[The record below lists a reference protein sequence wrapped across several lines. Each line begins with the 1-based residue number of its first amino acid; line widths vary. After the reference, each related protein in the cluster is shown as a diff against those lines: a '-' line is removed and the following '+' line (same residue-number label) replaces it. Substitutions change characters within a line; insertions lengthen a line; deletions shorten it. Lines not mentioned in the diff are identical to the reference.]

1 MAIWIVLLCLFRN
14 NVLGQTFATNDNVP
28 EVFEESGITPQHV
41 REPPSEYLHVEFPSG
56 YNAQLGNELTPSEV
70 EEIPEVTWSLHD
82 ESSEYYYT
90 LGFIDCDPLGRRIN
104 ATIEG
109 RQWLVV
115 NIPSG
120 GNITAGD
127 TITEFQPSTPRMGT
141 GQHRYAIVLY
151 RQQGVVDVDGS
162 PIP

>member
-14 NVLGQTFATNDNVP
+14 NVFGQTIATNDNVP
-28 EVFEESGITPQHV
+28 EAFEESGITPQHV
-41 REPPSEYLHVEFPSG
+41 REPPFEYLHVEFPSG
-56 YNAQLGNELTPSEV
+56 YNAQLGNVLAPSEV
-70 EEIPEVTWSLHD
+70 EDIPEVTWSLND
-82 ESSEYYYT
+82 ENSEDYYT

-104 ATIEG
+104 RTIEG

-120 GNITAGD
+120 GNITSGD
-127 TITEFQPSTPRMGT
+127 TVTEFQPSTPRMGT

-151 RQQGVVDVDGS
+151 RQQGVVDVDEG
-162 PIP
+162 PMP